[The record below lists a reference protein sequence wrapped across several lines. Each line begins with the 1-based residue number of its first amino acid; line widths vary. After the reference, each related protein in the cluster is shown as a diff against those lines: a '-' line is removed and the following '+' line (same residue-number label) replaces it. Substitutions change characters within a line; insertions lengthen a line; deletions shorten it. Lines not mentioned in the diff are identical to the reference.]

1 MTDSW
6 GHVCVH
12 CAELLGRVPLHIVLV
27 AVLASLVGLFV
38 LVRIATVHAS

>member
-12 CAELLGRVPLHIVLV
+12 CAELLARVPLHIILV